1 MNVSAYDR
9 AVPAGDAD
17 DLRRQFDALI
27 SGAELGDLRKLADQM
42 SVVSSSVFAKRTSN
56 PNLRHPKRDEPAIFR
71 VRVDLNDAHP
81 PIWRRLDLRSDLT
94 LAAVHQ
100 VLQSAYDW
108 TDSHLHR
115 LSIGGDTFDIAAEW
129 FLCEYDVEEGE
140 DEGTPD
146 ADVTLDE
153 TLVEPGDVLHYV
165 YDYGDNWDL
174 TIRLEEVLPLTDDA
188 PQAWCVDGQR
198 AAPPDDCGGL
208 RDAEDLAQ
216 IVDEPAAFDVA
227 ELNERLVS
235 PVGGLGD
242 WGVRPDLVLLLSRL
256 QRTPVS
262 DDFIART
269 LAIGTPEQPDMATLR
284 ANLRAYQWFLDRAAG
299 DGITL
304 TGAGYLKPAD
314 VEAASEVVPVVGD
327 WVGKR
332 NREDLTI
339 PMLEFRQS
347 LQQIGL
353 LRKYKGKLLLT
364 KLGKAAQA
372 DPVALWHHLAD
383 RLVDGNE
390 DSFTTQ
396 ARLLALLCLA
406 SEPEGRHDK
415 RLAGA
420 LTYLGWRQRDG
431 RPVSVDQSRWAI
443 REATHALANVASE
456 QRDRGLPR
464 IDRRALTPL
473 AVLMARTALSTRA
486 SIGGTPSSG

>member
-1 MNVSAYDR
+1 M
-9 AVPAGDAD
+9 PASDAD

-27 SGAELGDLRKLADQM
+27 SGAELGDLRTLADQM
-42 SVVSSSVFAKRTSN
+42 SVVSGGGVAKRTSN
-56 PNLRHPKRDEPAIFR
+56 PHLRHPKRDEPAIFR

-94 LAAVHQ
+94 LAAVHH
-100 VLQSAYDW
+100 VLQAAYDW

-115 LSIGGDTFDIAAEW
+115 FSVGGDTFDMGAEW

-174 TIRLEEVLPLTDDA
+174 TIRLEEVLPLTNDTPRA
-188 PQAWCVDGQR
+188 RCVDGQR

-216 IVDEPAAFDVA
+216 VVDDPAAFDVA
-227 ELNERLVS
+227 ELNQRLVS
-235 PVGGLGD
+235 PAGGLTE
-242 WGVRPDLVLLLSRL
+242 WRVRPDLVHLLNQL
-256 QRTPVS
+256 QRTPVG

-269 LAIGTPEQPDMATLR
+269 LAIGNPQQPDVPTLR

-299 DGITL
+299 HGITL
-304 TGAGYLKPAD
+304 TAAGYLKPAD
-314 VEAASEVVPVVGD
+314 VEAASKVVPIVGD
-327 WVGKR
+327 WIGKR

-353 LRKYKGKLLLT
+353 LRKYKGKLLPT

-372 DPVALWHHLAD
+372 DPVVLWRHLAD
-383 RLVDGNE
+383 RLVDGDE
-390 DSFTTQ
+390 DTFATQ

-415 RLAGA
+415 RLAEA

-443 REATHALANVASE
+443 REATHALANVASG

-473 AVLMARTALSTRA
+473 AVLMARTALSTQA
-486 SIGGTPSSG
+486 TFDGTPSSD

>member
-1 MNVSAYDR
+1 LSEHPSIGAYDR
-9 AVPAGDAD
+9 AVPTGDAD

-27 SGAELGDLRKLADQM
+27 SGTELGDLRTLAGQM
-42 SVVSSSVFAKRTSN
+42 SVVSGGVLAKRTSN
-56 PNLRHPKRDEPAIFR
+56 PHLRHPKRDEPAIFR
-71 VRVDLNDAHP
+71 VRVDLNDARP
-81 PIWRRLDLRSDLT
+81 PIWRRLELRSDLT
-94 LAAVHQ
+94 LAAVHR
-100 VLQSAYDW
+100 VLQAVYDW
-108 TDSHLHR
+108 TGSHLHR
-115 LSIGGDTFDIAAEW
+115 FSVGGDTFDMGAEW

-174 TIRLEEVLPLTDDA
+174 TIRLEEVLPLTNDA
-188 PQAWCVDGQR
+188 PQARCVDGQR

-216 IVDEPAAFDVA
+216 VVDDPAAFDVA
-227 ELNERLVS
+227 ELNQRLVS
-235 PVGGLGD
+235 PAGGLTE
-242 WGVRPDLVLLLSRL
+242 WGVRPDLVHLLNQL
-256 QRTPVS
+256 QRTPVG

-269 LAIGTPEQPDMATLR
+269 LAIGNPQQPDVPTLR

-304 TGAGYLKPAD
+304 TAAGYLKPAD

-327 WVGKR
+327 WIGKR

-347 LQQIGL
+347 L
-353 LRKYKGKLLLT
+353 
-364 KLGKAAQA
+364 GKAAQA
-372 DPVALWHHLAD
+372 DPVVMWRHLAD
-383 RLVDGNE
+383 RLVDGDE
-390 DSFTTQ
+390 DTFTTQ

-415 RLAGA
+415 RLAEA

-431 RPVSVDQSRWAI
+431 RPVSTDQSRWAI

-464 IDRRALTPL
+464 LDRRALTPL
-473 AVLMARTALSTRA
+473 AVLMARTALSTQA
-486 SIGGTPSSG
+486 TFDGTPSSG